1 MRDYEKGD
9 LFIEMQSCI
18 DKLNYMLNSTI
29 ERYELDKGEITS
41 PEEAIEF
48 AYNKTSMWTELEI
61 CVDYIQRIKQIEKKL
76 EALG

>member
-1 MRDYEKGD
+1 MRDYEKED

-18 DKLNYMLNSTI
+18 EKLNYMLNSTI
-29 ERYELDKGEITS
+29 ERFNLDRGEITS
-41 PEEAIEF
+41 PEKAMEF

-61 CVDYIQRIKQIEKKL
+61 AVDYVQKIKRIEKEM